1 MENIRVKNAQIKL
14 RQHIT
19 VKQGRIAHGK
29 HIKENIHHRHD
40 IIKVISLHII
50 PKNGISAIK
59 QVHILNSA

>member
-19 VKQGRIAHGK
+19 VKQGKMAHGK
-29 HIKENIHHRHD
+29 HIKENIHHRHG
-40 IIKVISLHII
+40 IIRIIQEHIN